1 MQSSTIS
8 LRWLGALLLLGIAQP
23 ALAQRQETAVP
34 APGMG
39 GVGSGPNGATLRCKD
54 GSYPAPGAADAACD
68 GKGGVL
74 VRFPARRTPQPPAAV
89 SAPTRPPAVRAAPRD
104 TTPPAGFV
112 PWRERRARAA
122 EESAQQ
128 RMPEGATLRC
138 SDGTWVVRDTTSVR
152 CASHGGVQLRIAPA
166 MRPPRPRGG

>member
-1 MQSSTIS
+1 MQSSTNTV
-8 LRWLGALLLLGIAQP
+8 RWLAVVLMLGIAPP
-23 ALAQRQETAVP
+23 ALAQSQETAVP

-39 GVGSGPNGATLRCKD
+39 GLGSGPNGATLRCKD
-54 GSYPAPGAADAACD
+54 GSYPAAGAADSACD

-74 VRFPARRTPQPPAAV
+74 VRFPVRRTPQPPAAV
-89 SAPTRPPAVRAAPRD
+89 SAPTRPTVQRAAARD

-138 SDGTWVVRDTTSVR
+138 TDGTWVVRDTTSVR
-152 CASHGGVQLRIAPA
+152 CAAHGGVQLRIAPA
-166 MRPPRPRGG
+166 MRAPRPRGG